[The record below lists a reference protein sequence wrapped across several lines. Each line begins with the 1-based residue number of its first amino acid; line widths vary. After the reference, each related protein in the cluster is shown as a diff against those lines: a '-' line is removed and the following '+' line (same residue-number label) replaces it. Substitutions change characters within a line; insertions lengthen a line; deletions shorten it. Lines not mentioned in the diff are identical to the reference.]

1 MNNFIKKLLG
11 TKNQYK
17 ELMPAID
24 LQKEFFT
31 KEFSNDHIFSEP
43 LPDVIEYE
51 ESQIQE
57 ITKSST
63 NSERIKNQL
72 KNMCEAALIDQG
84 SLINNSKLDLEF
96 FTGIDSFYSRNRIL
110 QLMNNKDIML
120 TIIELQSAF
129 GQYLIVN
136 HEFKWLTYNPYFT
149 SVLVNENTS
158 LVVSPFDIVLKRF
171 ARDSNEYNLKDK
183 LDEIVYLNRRKL
195 SKIQ

>member
-17 ELMPAID
+17 ELMSAID

-84 SLINNSKLDLEF
+84 SLINNNKLDLEF
-96 FTGIDSFYSRNRIL
+96 FTGIDSFYSKNRIL

-136 HEFKWLTYNPYFT
+136 HEFKWLT
-149 SVLVNENTS
+149 
-158 LVVSPFDIVLKRF
+158 
-171 ARDSNEYNLKDK
+171 
-183 LDEIVYLNRRKL
+183 
-195 SKIQ
+195 

>member
-96 FTGIDSFYSRNRIL
+96 FTGIDSFYSKNRIL

-129 GQYLIVN
+129 GQYLIDN